1 MAKSPATKPIT
12 NAIIISDTHC
22 GCRLALCPPEV
33 SLDEG
38 GAYKHS
44 KLQAVIWQWWQE
56 FWGEWVPMVT
66 RGEPFMVIHNGD
78 AIDGNHHD
86 SVSQITHNLVDQQRI
101 AYEVLAPVV
110 KQCEGRYFHIRGTEA
125 HVGKS
130 GQAEEA
136 LAQQLGAI
144 PNEDGQ
150 YARYE
155 LWLNVGQGLVHIMHH
170 IGTTGSMA
178 YETTALMKE
187 FAESCSE
194 AARWGRRAPNVIVRS
209 HRHRNSEIKVPTAD
223 VYGICCTTA
232 GWQLKTPF
240 AWKIPGGRVTT
251 PQIGGTLIRFGD
263 EDHCYTRHKIWNIS
277 RSKEEVCNA

>member
-1 MAKSPATKPIT
+1 MRKRKEAAPIT
-12 NAIIISDTHC
+12 NVVVISDTHC

-38 GAYKHS
+38 GSYQPS
-44 KLQAVIWQWWQE
+44 KLQATVWAWWEE
-56 FWGEWVPMVT
+56 FWGEWVPKAT
-66 RGEPFMVIHNGD
+66 RGEPFIVVHNGD

-86 SVSQITHNLVDQQRI
+86 SCSQISHNMVDQSRI
-101 AYEVLAPVV
+101 AYEVLKPVV
-110 KQCEGRYFHIRGTEA
+110 DACEGRYFHIRGTEA

-150 YARYE
+150 FARYE
-155 LWLNVGQGLVHIMHH
+155 LWLRIGEGLAHIMHH
-170 IGTTGSMA
+170 IGTTGSAA

-187 FAESCSE
+187 FAESCAES
-194 AARWGRRAPNVIVRS
+194 ARWERKAPNVVIRS
-209 HRHRNSEIKVPTAD
+209 HRHRNAEIKVPTKD
-223 VYGICCTTA
+223 IYGICCTTA

-251 PQIGGTLIRFGD
+251 PQVGGTLIRYGD
-263 EDHCYTRHKIWNIS
+263 EDHCYTRHWIKEIS